1 MVLAEFLGDCVF
13 ESFQCDF
20 ELSEVGFSCGD
31 SLHPQTGRGE
41 NFDEE
46 VIMAAGVADELEAE
60 TDDDGDGEDFQTEA
74 EPDVIPS
81 KERIYNN
88 GNNKHN
94 EHEACAASGVE
105 SGAGSGVFGGE
116 RKTFLEAGYRF
127 MLRAGVENTKSYV
140 NWIRLTADCR

>member
-31 SLHPQTGRGE
+31 SLHPKTGRGE
-41 NFDEE
+41 DFDEK

-60 TDDDGDGEDFQTEA
+60 TDDDGDGEYLQSEA

-81 KERIYNN
+81 E
-88 GNNKHN
+88 
-94 EHEACAASGVE
+94 E
-105 SGAGSGVFGGE
+105 
-116 RKTFLEAGYRF
+116 
-127 MLRAGVENTKSYV
+127 
-140 NWIRLTADCR
+140 

>member
-1 MVLAEFLGDCVF
+1 MLAEFLGNSVL

-46 VIMAAGVADELEAE
+46 VIMAAGVADKLESE
-60 TDDDGDGEDFQTEA
+60 TDDDGDGEYLQSEA

-81 KERIYNN
+81 E
-88 GNNKHN
+88 
-94 EHEACAASGVE
+94 E
-105 SGAGSGVFGGE
+105 
-116 RKTFLEAGYRF
+116 
-127 MLRAGVENTKSYV
+127 
-140 NWIRLTADCR
+140 